1 MASKNRQEDMPF
13 WQINMIHQS
22 KLILRELVLWI
33 RFYLISAYAKL
44 EDKEEVYNKLA
55 KIPTEFGNIIRL
67 FFGDTIAD
75 TYTGLFGLQI
85 LLIRNLI
92 DNQIKSD
99 MKGVRDTI
107 NQLYDVSEKRA
118 IFLGEFNKYWNQN
131 ELNSLTYTFL
141 SYILEEITEFLVK
154 DYEGSIEAF
163 DKLLEQADAIGAFFA
178 EGLYQY
184 LTEPSNKR

>member
-1 MASKNRQEDMPF
+1 MASKCQQKDIPF
-13 WQINMIHQS
+13 WQLNMIHQS

-33 RFYLISAYAKL
+33 RFYLISAYANVG
-44 EDKEEVYNKLA
+44 DKEEVYNKLA
-55 KIPTEFGNIIRL
+55 RIPSEFGNIIRL

-92 DNQIKSD
+92 DNQIKRD
-99 MKGVRDTI
+99 TKGVSDTI
-107 NQLYDVSEKRA
+107 AQLYEVSEKRA
-118 IFLGEFNKYWNQN
+118 IYLGQLNKYWNQK

-141 SYILEEITEFLVK
+141 SYVIEETTEFLIK
-154 DYEGSIEAF
+154 DYKGSIEAF
-163 DKLLEQADAIGAFFA
+163 DKLSDHADDIGIFFA

-184 LTEPSNKR
+184 LTEPSNKI

>member
-1 MASKNRQEDMPF
+1 MASKNQQEDLPF
-13 WQINMIHQS
+13 WQLNMMHQS

-33 RFYLISAYAKL
+33 RFYMISAYAKL
-44 EDKEEVYNKLA
+44 GDKEEVYNKLA
-55 KIPTEFGNIIRL
+55 SIPSEFGNIIRL

-75 TYTGLFGLQI
+75 TYTGFFGLQI

-92 DNQIKSD
+92 DNQIQSD

-107 NQLYDVSEKRA
+107 NQLYDVSERRA
-118 IFLGEFNKYWNQN
+118 LYLGQYNQFWNQK

-141 SYILEEITEFLVK
+141 SYVLEEITEFLVK

-163 DKLLEQADAIGAFFA
+163 DKLLDHADVIGIFFA
-178 EGLYQY
+178 EGLYRY
-184 LTEPSNKR
+184 LTEPSKRS